1 MAKMIAGGLTEKVVL
16 EQTKQFYFFE
26 PDNIPPPVI
35 MVQHVSFRYNSNSV
49 SLLKILIYEK
59 ISSLGFT
66 KILILGLIWT
76 PELLWLDQTEL
87 ESRHF

>member
-49 SLLKILIYEK
+49 GY
-59 ISSLGFT
+59 
-66 KILILGLIWT
+66 
-76 PELLWLDQTEL
+76 
-87 ESRHF
+87 